1 MRISDCSSDVC
12 SSDLVPDRLR
22 LSVQRCF
29 CAYLLHNKRLVRS
42 SSGQGSQTSRS
53 RPQSCLCAA
62 AARSSPLSAPVSLL
76 VSEATA
82 HSRKSDTVW
91 VPIPVYHFMHN
102 SPSSQIR
109 ALHRTYA
116 RKTVE

>member
-12 SSDLVPDRLR
+12 SENKVPDRLR

-42 SSGQGSQTSRS
+42 SSGQVSPTSRS

-62 AARSSPLSAPVSLL
+62 EARSSPLSAPVSLL
-76 VSEATA
+76 VSEATDHSGQSETEWGMIPGF
-82 HSRKSDTVW
+82 HSRNK
-91 VPIPVYHFMHN
+91 
-102 SPSSQIR
+102 
-109 ALHRTYA
+109 
-116 RKTVE
+116 

>member
-82 HSRKSDTVW
+82 HSRKSETVW
-91 VPIPVYHFMHN
+91 GPMPVYHSMHN
-102 SPSSQIR
+102 SQIGR
-109 ALHRTYA
+109 AH
-116 RKTVE
+116 V